1 MGYSSTAIG
10 ALAAAVVLA
19 RSDHPA
25 ATLATMLAVAAFFF
39 AWMWVLVTWRKLP
52 GTPVSPPAEWAIEP
66 AGATVRRVLLK
77 QLVFAGVFAI
87 LVVIAPGAIGLAIG
101 GGAWQLATAARLR
114 RWERRTGQRLYAEGG
129 GWAEFRAGAIFAV

>member
-19 RSDHPA
+19 RSDHPV

-52 GTPVSPPAEWAIEP
+52 GTPVSPPAEWAIE
-66 AGATVRRVLLK
+66 AASATVRRVLLK

-101 GGAWQLATAARLR
+101 GGAWELATAARLR